1 MITFMLVSDSL
12 TASYIRHQL
21 ALTNTTGVKVGN
33 FSALLDLLAELW
45 LLPNPE
51 DKWAAQ
57 VKQSALSVQDAF
69 WTKSCAVDET
79 ATLSQVGASL
89 ALVLEG
95 VPLTWAS
102 TPEQPVI
109 FNRPDHARVH
119 RYFNDLSR
127 LWAQMEGV
135 RPHDHMRAA
144 QWLAQSHQLPIEPL
158 ALHCIMD
165 RDELTPWQES
175 IVDRLQALTPNQTT
189 EVNRQLMPI
198 QPWHQALLAGKNGP
212 TTKDEPLVCFSCRDV
227 LAECQAVASMIQ
239 TEVEQGIAP
248 DQLAVM
254 LPSGQDDYAHWLG
267 HYLGQAGVAVSND
280 QRTNDIT
287 DWQSLLLKD
296 LLIYQAQHRPSMQ
309 LQSIVTNPLMPWTRS
324 KGQFYATRIANNDL
338 KALDEI
344 AEDKAFIKL
353 IQQPLSRYT
362 PSALSEW
369 IDSILDHCK
378 ELISTPL
385 TRTRLSSQRQLLQ
398 GLLDEVDSID
408 WSAYLSRVL
417 NQWQVFPIR
426 LPGEDRYRLNA
437 VTLIAS
443 DQVMPHGVHRLIVM
457 GFNDGAYEQP
467 TPNAGAI
474 AFDDWQGLTL
484 EHQQTALAYRYP
496 HPNMGGVAWFS
507 HWVQC
512 LAQSQ
517 QQVILTCARQA
528 YDGSV
533 LHPSRSWLAL
543 AQSIGKALSIE
554 SLIQPIEGADHDLLR
569 WHEVPLSPMTLPI
582 FPDSYDF
589 NQSLL
594 EKLTRLNNNDP
605 RPESPS
611 SLETLMVSPLAWLFS
626 RMGIESREWKVQQLD
641 NALQGSIAHKV
652 FELYQRHQDTPI
664 TPEDFDDLYES
675 AIQQVAPFMQQ
686 PQWRIEKANLKREIY
701 RAFEVFV
708 PWRQAHQWRIS
719 DVELKMEGRLWDWP
733 IKGFIDAILQSPD
746 QVFIMDYKKS
756 KSDDRYKRLN
766 AGFDLQ
772 TYIYR
777 QIYTQ
782 SRGAANMVTGY
793 FNLNDRVM
801 VLDQAVEGS
810 EDIDV
815 KTPEL
820 PLEQQS
826 EQAVSLVTQR
836 FAELRAGC
844 LTLNRADEAKT
855 WKSRGIKAYA
865 FENSLVKLTMG
876 QAALNE
882 DADDEGDDE

>member
-79 ATLSQVGASL
+79 ATLSQVRASL

-158 ALHCIMD
+158 ALHCVMD
-165 RDELTPWQES
+165 RGELTPWQES

-189 EVNRQLMPI
+189 GVNRQLMPF
-198 QPWHQALLAGKNGP
+198 QPWHQALLDGKHSP
-212 TTKDEPLVCFSCRDV
+212 TPEDEPLVCFSCRDV

-239 TEVEQGIAP
+239 AEVEQGIAP

-254 LPSGQDDYAHWLG
+254 LPSGQADYVHWLG
-267 HYLGQAGVAVSND
+267 HYLNQAGILVSND
-280 QRTNDIT
+280 SRSQLMT
-287 DWQSLLLKD
+287 DWQTQLIKD
-296 LLIYQAQHRPSMQ
+296 LLIYQAQQQPTMQ
-309 LQSIVTNPLMPWTRS
+309 LQSIITNPLMPWTRS
-324 KGQFYATRIANNDL
+324 KGQFYATRISNNDL
-338 KALDEI
+338 KPLDEI
-344 AEDKAFIKL
+344 PEDKAFIQL
-353 IQQPLSRYT
+353 IQQPLSRHT

-369 IDSILDHCK
+369 IDRILDHCK
-378 ELISTPL
+378 ELAATPL
-385 TRTRLSSQRQLLQ
+385 TAARLSGQRQLLQ
-398 GLLDEVDSID
+398 SVLDKVDATD
-408 WSAYLSRVL
+408 WPTYLSRVL
-417 NQWQVFPIR
+417 NQWQVSPIR
-426 LPGEDRYRLNA
+426 FSDEVRYHLNA
-437 VTLIAS
+437 VTLIDS
-443 DQVMPHGVHRLIVM
+443 DQRLPYTVHRIYVM
-457 GFNDGAYEQP
+457 GFNDGHYEQP
-467 TPNAGAI
+467 NPNAGAI
-474 AFDDWQGLTL
+474 SFEDWQGLIF
-484 EHQQTALAYRYP
+484 EYQQSSLAYAYP
-496 HPNMGGVAWFS
+496 HPQFGGTAWFTQ
-507 HWVQC
+507 WVQS
-512 LAQSQ
+512 LAQSEQ
-517 QQVILTCARQA
+517 QIIITTARQA

-533 LHPSRSWLAL
+533 LHPSRSWLSL
-543 AQSIGKALSIE
+543 AQTLATKLEVDALITPIE
-554 SLIQPIEGADHDLLR
+554 SATHPLLH
-569 WHEVPLSPMTLPI
+569 WHEVPLTPITSPSLPA
-582 FPDSYDF
+582 SYEF

-594 EKLTRLNNNDP
+594 DKLTELNNNDL

-611 SLETLMVSPLAWLFS
+611 SLETLMVAPLAWLFS
-626 RMGIESREWKVQQLD
+626 RMGIETREWKVQQLD
-641 NALQGSIAHKV
+641 NALQGNIAHKV
-652 FELYQRHQDTPI
+652 FELYGKHQNAPMTSDL
-664 TPEDFDDLYES
+664 FDELYES
-675 AIQQVAPFMQQ
+675 AVNQLAPFMHQAH
-686 PQWRIEKANLKREIY
+686 WRIEKANLKREIH

-708 PWRQAHQWRIS
+708 PWSQAHQWEIRK
-719 DVELKMEGRLWDWP
+719 VEEKMEGQLWDWP
-733 IKGFIDAILQSPD
+733 IKGFIDAILQSTN
-746 QVFIMDYKKS
+746 QVFILDYKKS

-777 QIYTQ
+777 QLYTQ
-782 SRGAANMVTGY
+782 SDSSANIVTGY

-801 VLDQAVEGS
+801 VLDQAIEGS
-810 EDIDV
+810 NDIEV
-815 KTPEL
+815 QTPDL

-826 EQAVSLVTQR
+826 AQAVDLVTER
-836 FAELRAGC
+836 FAQLKLGQIM
-844 LTLNRADEAKT
+844 LNHASEAKE
-855 WKSRGIKAYA
+855 WKSRGIKVYA
-865 FENSLVKLTMG
+865 FENSLVKLAMHPD
-876 QAALNE
+876 AE
-882 DADDEGDDE
+882 DFDDEGDDA